1 MTHPEIEAFW
11 RHARAAA
18 GLGDALPDGVT
29 EAQPPP
35 TQSFGA
41 TPEQADEL
49 LELILTGVK
58 TGTACPLRDY
68 ELEGDPIPQVGDLSI
83 VLDGAGRPRALI
95 RTTDVRV
102 VRFDQVTQ
110 QHARAEGEGDRT
122 LEHWRAVH
130 EWFFKEYD
138 PHLRG
143 FSSYMPVVCELF
155 EVLVP
160 PVSE

>member
-1 MTHPEIEAFW
+1 MTHPDIEAFW
-11 RHARAAA
+11 RQACAS
-18 GLGDALPDGVT
+18 GVVGDTLPDGVT
-29 EAQPPP
+29 PDLPPP

-49 LELILTGVK
+49 LDLILTGVK

-68 ELEGDPIPQVGDLSI
+68 ELEGEPLPHAGDLSI

-102 VRFDQVTQ
+102 VRFDQVTED
-110 QHARAEGEGDRT
+110 HARAEGEGDRT
-122 LEHWRAVH
+122 LELWRSVH

-138 PHLRG
+138 PHMRG

-160 PVSE
+160 DRPK

>member
-1 MTHPEIEAFW
+1 MTQPDIEAFW
-11 RHARAAA
+11 LQARLS
-18 GLGDALPDGVT
+18 LGPDALPEGVT
-29 EAQPPP
+29 DTVAPP

-49 LELILTGVK
+49 LDLILTGVK

-68 ELEGDPIPQVGDLSI
+68 ELEGDPLPQVGDLCI
-83 VLDGAGRPRALI
+83 VLDGAGLPRALI

-110 QHARAEGEGDRT
+110 EHADAEGEGDRT
-122 LEHWRAVH
+122 LGHWRAVH

-138 PHLRG
+138 KHLRG
-143 FSSYMPVVCELF
+143 FSAYMPVVCEVF
-155 EVLVP
+155 EVV
-160 PVSE
+160 VTDRGE